1 MPKQSKILRLCP
13 CLQASH
19 GPTLP
24 LHAPLLLACP
34 NLTDSNLPGSPHPSI
49 PPLIHAVSHTVSSA
63 AFHPTHCHM
72 GLQTTGRRIILTG
85 TLKTADGRRRLG
97 GKSGSLATGRLCRP
111 PHPSSF
117 LFLRALLSVFTC
129 LYRLEF
135 KKQNGNSISRK
146 SSLRLCFVFL
156 FCLSGDHAWGVEQPV
171 RKEKKRT
178 RTQNEGT
185 PRGHVNTVE

>member
-1 MPKQSKILRLCP
+1 MCSA
-13 CLQASH
+13 ASGGGGLAAVGRAGQKVRRRKPH
-19 GPTLP
+19 AKAVKNSAPLP
-24 LHAPLLLACP
+24 LPAGKSRAHSPPPRPPLLLACP

-49 PPLIHAVSHTVSSA
+49 PPLIHTVSHTVSSA

-72 GLQTTGRRIILTG
+72 ELQTTGRRIILTG
-85 TLKTADGRRRLG
+85 TLKTADGRRLG

-135 KKQNGNSISRK
+135 KKK
-146 SSLRLCFVFL
+146 
-156 FCLSGDHAWGVEQPV
+156 
-171 RKEKKRT
+171 
-178 RTQNEGT
+178 
-185 PRGHVNTVE
+185 